1 MLELLSPNLL
11 FNKQRVFHL
20 NDSVNKTGSSLSA
33 CRAVVIYD
41 QPAETLPAGMKEMLD
56 KLVQACQFKPEE
68 TVYLNARFVPDISLG
83 DLQNEYKPE
92 AVLVFGEV
100 SISRNI
106 SKMKKNFPY
115 ELNGVKIINTDNIDT
130 LLKNG
135 EAKKVLWG
143 VLKRML
149 SI

>member
-11 FNKQRVFHL
+11 FNKQKVFHL
-20 NDSVNKTGSSLSA
+20 NDSVNKTVTNQPER
-33 CRAVVIYD
+33 RAIVIYD
-41 QPAETLPAGMKEMLD
+41 QPSETLPDSMKEMLD

-68 TVYLNARFVPDISLG
+68 TVYLNARFAPDISLG

-92 AVLVFGEV
+92 AVLVYGDIN
-100 SISRNI
+100 ISRNI
-106 SKMKKNFPY
+106 SKMKKNFVY
-115 ELNGVKIINTDNIDT
+115 ELNGVKIINTDSLDT

-143 VLKRML
+143 VLKKML
-149 SI
+149 GI